1 MYGREEIGLVPKV
14 LEEALVQKEK
24 NLILIMNL
32 KTF

>member
-1 MYGREEIGLVPKV
+1 MSGREEIGLVPKV
-14 LEEALVQKEK
+14 LEEGLVQKEK